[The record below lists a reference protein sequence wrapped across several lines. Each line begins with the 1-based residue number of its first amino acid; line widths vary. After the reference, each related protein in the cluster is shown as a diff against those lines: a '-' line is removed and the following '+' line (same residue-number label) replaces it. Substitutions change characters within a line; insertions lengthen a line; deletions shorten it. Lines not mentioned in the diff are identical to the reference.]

1 MPPNAHAGPRTQESL
16 NVRWAHKDPNNR
28 DQDPEP
34 DEVAS
39 AVASAVREGRIEE
52 DELFDGPRA
61 KRIRRAAAPQFVPG
75 PYTVESQGYAPRAS
89 RHLTYEPPEGE
100 EEEEAAA
107 GTSAP
112 AQAASAPQQST
123 AGGGVQVGAPVAP
136 SAPASGAAGAGH
148 GQSFAQQFAA
158 AAAMDAAAAIP
169 PPRMVAQGS
178 ARGGGDAATKAADSS
193 DDDSDRGT
201 KGGMDL
207 LTGYGSGSD
216 SDA

>member
-1 MPPNAHAGPRTQESL
+1 M
-16 NVRWAHKDPNNR
+16 RWAHKDPNNR

-61 KRIRRAAAPQFVPG
+61 KRIRRAVAPQFLPG
-75 PYTVESQGYAPRAS
+75 PYAVESQGYAPRGS

-100 EEEEAAA
+100 EGKEGRPDAPARVAHLPQYGTAA
-107 GTSAP
+107 GE
-112 AQAASAPQQST
+112 
-123 AGGGVQVGAPVAP
+123 VQVGVPVDPAPRAV
-136 SAPASGAAGAGH
+136 GAG
-148 GQSFAQQFAA
+148 QESSFAQQFAA
-158 AAAMDAAAAIP
+158 AVAMDATAAIP
-169 PPRMVAQGS
+169 PPSVVPQAK
-178 ARGGGDAATKAADSS
+178 ADGGGDTGGSAAEAEAGGGDRASS
-193 DDDSDRGT
+193 

-207 LTGYGSGSD
+207 LAGYGSGSD